1 MNNPFNR
8 PTEYKPCVE
17 DILYWVAEREAIR
30 IHKLNGIDRKFWTQ
44 DPILQKYRFCNV
56 RRRDDRVTQWLIH
69 NLYDQYEYGKDE
81 DLWFIAAIAR
91 YVNWPPSLL
100 ELAGNGV
107 LPARAEEFDPHVFVS
122 VMDDLKK
129 QGLKCWGSAY
139 MLYPGRETGS
149 NKAETV
155 AFRFLL
161 PLANEAV
168 KVRAAVAENRV
179 ESVVAELTKFYGWN
193 TFLAGQVAADLTY
206 YPQELGLAEDLYA
219 WAPVGPGS
227 SRGLNR
233 LLGRPLNKSW
243 EQSEF
248 NEQPR
253 IIWTEIAEQLDM
265 EDLTLHDVQ
274 NCMCE
279 LDKMWRVLAGEGAPR
294 SIYSPET
301 SY

>member
-1 MNNPFNR
+1 MSLAEIVSKMDDFVWGP
-8 PTEYKPCVE
+8 VML
-17 DILYWVAEREAIR
+17 ILLVGLVGYLTFIPVPSDN
-30 IHKLNGIDRKFWTQ
+30 KD
-44 DPILQKYRFCNV
+44 
-56 RRRDDRVTQWLIH
+56 LI
-69 NLYDQYEYGKDE
+69 
-81 DLWFIAAIAR
+81 IT
-91 YVNWPPSLL
+91 VM
-100 ELAGNGV
+100 GV
-107 LPARAEEFDPHVFVS
+107 LLGGGAAAMPNLFGDKDTETEKFTYNLPEDKGNVS
-122 VMDDLKK
+122 FSNMTEK
-129 QGLKCWGSAY
+129 Q
-139 MLYPGRETGS
+139 
-149 NKAETV
+149 
-155 AFRFLL
+155 
-161 PLANEAV
+161 
-168 KVRAAVAENRV
+168 
-179 ESVVAELTKFYGWN
+179 
-193 TFLAGQVAADLTY
+193 
-206 YPQELGLAEDLYA
+206 AEDLYA

-248 NEQPR
+248 NEQLR

>member
-1 MNNPFNR
+1 MLR
-8 PTEYKPCVE
+8 IIHWE
-17 DILYWVAEREAIR
+17 D
-30 IHKLNGIDRKFWTQ
+30 DM
-44 DPILQKYRFCNV
+44 
-56 RRRDDRVTQWLIH
+56 
-69 NLYDQYEYGKDE
+69 
-81 DLWFIAAIAR
+81 WFISAIAR
-91 YVNWPPSLL
+91 YVNWPPSLISL
-100 ELAGNGV
+100 LVNGAIPV
-107 LPARAEEFDPHVFVS
+107 HAEEFDPHVFVS
-122 VMDDLKK
+122 VMDSLKA

-248 NEQPR
+248 NEQLR

-279 LDKMWRVLAGEGAPR
+279 LDKMWRVLAGEGSPR
-294 SIYSPET
+294 SIYKPEEA
-301 SY
+301 Y